1 MTDQEKMK
9 FIEDAIKHI
18 FNKPTKYPILESDNL
33 LDLGLDSLD
42 IVELQMYYED
52 KTNQILNTDS
62 RVVTVKDLML
72 LMK

>member
-1 MTDQEKMK
+1 MTDQEKIK
-9 FIEDAIKHI
+9 FIEEAIRNI
-18 FNKPTKYPILESDNL
+18 FNKPTKSPILESDNL

-52 KTNQILNTDS
+52 KTNQMLNTDP